1 MATLY
6 VLRRLLVL
14 FVPIVALALTAS
26 ASAALRPIDRTFG
39 EVTQPRIRAGT
50 IRIPAE
56 HRSGRV
62 TVIASLRLP
71 ALAAAKGPGFFA
83 TLGPS
88 RLDTTSSSSRSYLA
102 RVAAEQAAAARA
114 IRAAVPGARLGR
126 RFQVV
131 LNGITVDLPV
141 GRLPALH
148 ALGSVSRV
156 YPSIRFLLKLNR
168 SPGIIGAPVFT
179 ASTGASGAGVKIA
192 VVDDGIDQ
200 NNPFFNSSG
209 FVYPPGFPKGQRAY
223 TTPKVIVARSFTAP
237 GSGRRS
243 ALPVD
248 PLASFHGTH
257 VAGISAGRS
266 GTSSPG
272 GRDHPPLAGL
282 SGVAP
287 NAWVGNYRVFNVPS
301 PAGHLSTTQQTVA
314 AFESAVRD
322 GMDVINYSGGS
333 PAIDPRSDA
342 MIETVANVTRAGVV
356 VVASAGNDRDDFGF
370 GSTGSPSTAPEAIGV
385 AATSNTH
392 VFAPALAVNDP
403 AAPASVRKIPFRADA
418 TGVPSS
424 WGTSDRSLV
433 DVTTIAGTNGQPVP
447 GDLCGI
453 GRDPNAG
460 RNPLPRGSLAGQVA
474 LISRGHCTFFSKALR
489 AVSAG
494 ASGLVIIDN
503 RAGEPNPIP
512 LVLPVRSGMI
522 SDLDGLN
529 LRAFLAT
536 RGGRAPI
543 RVGPGITEI
552 ETGRSGMITSFS
564 AGGPTAFGHALKP
577 DVAAPGGEILSSTLR
592 QFTGGSPFASFDG
605 TSMSA
610 PHVTGAVALLRERH
624 RDWTVRQMKSA
635 LMSTAGPAW
644 GNTARTQEASVLLQ
658 GAGLVN
664 VPAADDPKIFTEPGS
679 LSFGDLNLLAGVTSR
694 QLLLSVRDAGG
705 GVGAW
710 TVELRPQAATGGT
723 YLDVPSTVVLAPGG
737 TADIPVTAR
746 ADTTAPRGDNYGFLV
761 LRRGAVTRR
770 IPYAFFVT
778 RPGLHTVPA
787 RTLGRIQSG
796 STKSGQSFADRYRF
810 PAAPFG
816 HSPDYGVGP
825 DMREDG
831 AERLYS
837 IRLRRRVVNVG
848 AAVVSSSRSS
858 LIDPFFLGSKDENDV
873 EGYVGTPTNINGLT
887 LGYRLPVGAAGSVF
901 AQPGTYYVSVD
912 SGRDEFTNRSL
923 AGTFRLRSWV
933 NDLRPPTLRV
943 LTTRVTAGRPTVAVQ
958 VLDRGAGVDPYSLA
972 LSYGRVLVAAAAFD
986 PFSGVAL
993 FPLPAAAPRIGTGT
1007 LRMTFLASDYQEAKN
1022 ADVFGRDL
1030 MPNTRISAKR
1040 LRVVRRPTLTWLTP
1054 LPRQCVGRSVQ
1065 LLIVASPPS
1074 TARAARFYDG
1084 KRRLRVLKRG
1094 VAGLYA
1100 TTWRA
1105 RGAKRGRH
1113 TLRAVVQVGGKRL
1126 EATRVVRVCK

>member
-6 VLRRLLVL
+6 VLRRQLVL
-14 FVPIVALALTAS
+14 FVPIAALALAAS
-26 ASAALRPIDRTFG
+26 ASGALQPIDRTFG
-39 EVTQPRIRAGT
+39 ELTVPRVRAGT
-50 IRIPAE
+50 IRVPAE
-56 HRSGRV
+56 PRSGRI
-62 TVIASLRLP
+62 TVIATMRLP
-71 ALAAAKGPGFFA
+71 ALAEARGPGFFA

-88 RLDTTSSSSRSYLA
+88 RLDTASSPSRAYLG
-102 RVAAEQAAAARA
+102 RVAAEQAAAASA
-114 IRAAVPGARLGR
+114 IHAAVPGARLGR

-131 LNGITVDLPV
+131 LNAITVDLPV

-156 YPSIRFLLKLNR
+156 YPSLRFVLKLNR
-168 SPGIIGAPVFT
+168 SPGIIGAPAFT
-179 ASTGASGAGVKIA
+179 AATGASGAGVKIA

-200 NNPFFNSSG
+200 ANPFFSSSG
-209 FVYPPGFPKGQRAY
+209 FVYPPGFPKGQTRY

-237 GSGRRS
+237 GSGARS
-243 ALPVD
+243 RLPVD
-248 PLASFHGTH
+248 PQASFHGTH
-257 VAGISAGRS
+257 VAGIAAGRT

-272 GRDHPPLAGL
+272 GRDHPPVAGL
-282 SGVAP
+282 GGVAP
-287 NAWVGNYRVFNVPS
+287 NAWIGNYRVFNVPS

-342 MIETVANVTRAGVV
+342 MIETVANVARAGVV

-392 VFAPALAVNDP
+392 VFAPALSVNDP
-403 AAPASVRKIPFRADA
+403 AAPASVRRVPFRADSSGA
-418 TGVPSS
+418 PSS

-433 DVTTIAGTNGQPVP
+433 DVTSITGTNGQPVSTQ
-447 GDLCGI
+447 LCGL

-460 RNPLPRGSLAGQVA
+460 QNPLRRGSLAGQLA
-474 LISRGHCTFFSKALR
+474 LISRGHCTFFSKAVR
-489 AVSAG
+489 AFLAG
-494 ASGLVIIDN
+494 AAGLVIIDN
-503 RAGEPNPIP
+503 RSGEPNPIP
-512 LVLPVRSGMI
+512 LELPLRSGMI
-522 SDLDGLN
+522 SDLDGSN
-529 LRAFLAT
+529 LRAYLAT

-552 ETGRSGMITSFS
+552 ETGRGGMITSFS
-564 AGGPTAFGHALKP
+564 AGGPTAFGHNLKP

-592 QFTGGSPFASFDG
+592 QFTGGSPFANFDG

-644 GNTARTQEASVLLQ
+644 GNTARTQEAPVLLQ

-679 LSFGDLNLLAGVTSR
+679 LSFTDLNLLANLTSK

-705 GVGAW
+705 GAGAW
-710 TVELRPQAATGGT
+710 TVELRPQAATAGT
-723 YLDVPSTVVLAPGG
+723 NIDVPSTVVLGPGG
-737 TADIPVTAR
+737 QADIPVTAR

-761 LRRGAVTRR
+761 LRRGTVTRR

-778 RPGLHTVPA
+778 RPGLANVPA
-787 RTLGRIQSG
+787 RTLRRIQSG
-796 STKSGQSFADRYRF
+796 TTRSGQSFADRYRF

-837 IRLRRRVVNVG
+837 IRLRRRAVNVG
-848 AAVVSSSRSS
+848 AAVVSSSRGA
-858 LIDPFFLGSKDENDV
+858 LIDPFFLSSKDENDV
-873 EGYVGTPTNINGLT
+873 EGYVGTPTNINGMT
-887 LGYRLPVGAAGSVF
+887 LGYRLPVGAAGAVF

-912 SGRDEFTNRSL
+912 SGRDEFTNRRL

-933 NDLRPPTLRV
+933 NDLRPPTIRV
-943 LTTRVTAGRPTVAVQ
+943 LTTQVTAGRPTIAVQ
-958 VLDRGAGVDPYSLA
+958 ILDRGAGVDPFSLA
-972 LSYGRVLVAAAAFD
+972 LGYGRVLVGAAAHD

-993 FPLPAAAPRIGTGT
+993 FPLPAAAPRLGAGR

-1030 MPNTRISAKR
+1030 MPNTRVSESRIR
-1040 LRVVRRPTLTWLTP
+1040 IVRRPTLTWLTP
-1054 LPRQCVGRSVQ
+1054 LPRRCVGRSVQ
-1065 LLIVASPPS
+1065 LLVVASPPN
-1074 TARAARFYDG
+1074 TARTARFFDG
-1084 KRRLRVLKRG
+1084 KRRLRVLRRG

-1105 RGAKRGRH
+1105 RGAKRGLH
-1113 TLRAVVQVGGKRL
+1113 TLRAVVQVGGKRV
-1126 EATRVVRVCK
+1126 EASRVVRVCR